1 MRLEMI
7 EKNQEGVHHT
17 KPPSKEDNKMKLLPG
32 GGGIENS
39 MPPNDITSQM
49 SSLNQ
54 SLLDGQPSNAIS
66 RSFVDLEQESNDAMM
81 DAEGFESSKDIK
93 EAIIDLYLAI
103 KIRST
108 EELDKINEGNLKDEK
123 TKLLTTVDSF

>member
-1 MRLEMI
+1 M
-7 EKNQEGVHHT
+7 
-17 KPPSKEDNKMKLLPG
+17 
-32 GGGIENS
+32 
-39 MPPNDITSQM
+39 
-49 SSLNQ
+49 
-54 SLLDGQPSNAIS
+54 LDGQPSNAIS

-81 DAEGFESSKDIK
+81 DAENFENSKDIK

>member
-1 MRLEMI
+1 M
-7 EKNQEGVHHT
+7 
-17 KPPSKEDNKMKLLPG
+17 
-32 GGGIENS
+32 ENS

-81 DAEGFESSKDIK
+81 DAENFESSKDIK